1 MFYWIGRTTYK
12 ARFFIVAVWV
22 VIALVAA
29 PLASQLPSELSG
41 GGFEVSEPGESDAVA
56 EIVANHFGAAPIE
69 PILVL
74 GGESNSVAEPQFVN
88 SLKSVVAAME
98 ELDFVQGVSS
108 PLSPNGDAFVSSNK
122 TTAYIVLHTGLNL
135 DEIQNKTHEINEAIP
150 SDLTVPAYLTGTG
163 AIYSDITDVS
173 ESDLRRAELVTF
185 PLALV
190 ALVLVFGSLIAAGL
204 PLIMAAV
211 SVSTTM
217 AILYTITFVTD
228 VNVFTLNTTSVL
240 GLGVSIDYSLFV
252 VSRFREELRKRDPA
266 DAIEIAMGTAGKA
279 VFFSGLTVVIGLST
293 LLLLPFSALRSM
305 GIGGTVVVAVSVLS
319 AITLLPALMGILGS
333 RVNKLSVLR
342 RELGESPIWG
352 RLAHIVMKRPIPIML
367 VVLVF
372 LLSLGSPIIQIN
384 FGLPNEEILPA
395 NSQSRLGAELLTR
408 EFPESSAPIIVT
420 VSDSDGIMNS
430 TNLQELL
437 EFDKYLNAMD
447 YVTPVP
453 NLTAMAA
460 NPQGQST
467 LKLLSS
473 TPYTQWPDQ
482 LVMNTGLDR
491 AISENHLAIRLS
503 TELGANDA
511 KLRSA
516 MDEIRDYEAPSN
528 LDIRVGGTAAAFE
541 EFIDAL
547 YSEFPRAV
555 LIVLAI
561 TYVVLVIMFSSIVLP
576 IKAVLMNLL
585 SITAAYGALVFV
597 FQQGNF
603 SNILNFETSGYV
615 DALLPVLI
623 FSILFGLSMDYEI
636 FLLSRVRE
644 RYLETRDN
652 TDAVASGLAK
662 TGGIITG
669 VAAILVIVAGSFT
682 LADIITVK
690 AVGLGIALAVAVDA
704 TVVRGLL
711 VPSSMKL
718 LGNWNWWA
726 PKWLKRILP
735 DDNFI
740 SH

>member
-1 MFYWIGRTTYK
+1 
-12 ARFFIVAVWV
+12 
-22 VIALVAA
+22 
-29 PLASQLPSELSG
+29 
-41 GGFEVSEPGESDAVA
+41 
-56 EIVANHFGAAPIE
+56 
-69 PILVL
+69 
-74 GGESNSVAEPQFVN
+74 
-88 SLKSVVAAME
+88 
-98 ELDFVQGVSS
+98 
-108 PLSPNGDAFVSSNK
+108 
-122 TTAYIVLHTGLNL
+122 
-135 DEIQNKTHEINEAIP
+135 
-150 SDLTVPAYLTGTG
+150 
-163 AIYSDITDVS
+163 
-173 ESDLRRAELVTF
+173 
-185 PLALV
+185 
-190 ALVLVFGSLIAAGL
+190 
-204 PLIMAAV
+204 
-211 SVSTTM
+211 
-217 AILYTITFVTD
+217 
-228 VNVFTLNTTSVL
+228 
-240 GLGVSIDYSLFV
+240 
-252 VSRFREELRKRDPA
+252 
-266 DAIEIAMGTAGKA
+266 
-279 VFFSGLTVVIGLST
+279 
-293 LLLLPFSALRSM
+293 
-305 GIGGTVVVAVSVLS
+305 
-319 AITLLPALMGILGS
+319 
-333 RVNKLSVLR
+333 
-342 RELGESPIWG
+342 
-352 RLAHIVMKRPIPIML
+352 
-367 VVLVF
+367 
-372 LLSLGSPIIQIN
+372 
-384 FGLPNEEILPA
+384 
-395 NSQSRLGAELLTR
+395 
-408 EFPESSAPIIVT
+408 
-420 VSDSDGIMNS
+420 
-430 TNLQELL
+430 
-437 EFDKYLNAMD
+437 
-447 YVTPVP
+447 
-453 NLTAMAA
+453 
-460 NPQGQST
+460 
-467 LKLLSS
+467 
-473 TPYTQWPDQ
+473 
-482 LVMNTGLDR
+482 MNTGLDR